1 MNYYLFWIYNGNNYS
16 FVKDALFFKISLTI
30 ELIKM
35 VQLAKVI
42 HKNYFAEQAVK
53 ASKVSIS
60 F

>member
-1 MNYYLFWIYNGNNYS
+1 MNGDNYS

>member
-1 MNYYLFWIYNGNNYS
+1 MKGNYS

-35 VQLAKVI
+35 VHLAKVI
-42 HKNYFAEQAVK
+42 HKNYFSEQAVK
-53 ASKVSIS
+53 ASKGSIS